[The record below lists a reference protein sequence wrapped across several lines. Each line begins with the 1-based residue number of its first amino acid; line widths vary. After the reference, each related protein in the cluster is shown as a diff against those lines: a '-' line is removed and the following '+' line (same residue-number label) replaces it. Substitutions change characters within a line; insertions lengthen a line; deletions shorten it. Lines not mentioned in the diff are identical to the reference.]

1 MKILYSIILII
12 FFFMPAPL
20 PSETTATPEH
30 KVCGR
35 IIQAGTNKPV
45 AGILVELVETNQSTV
60 SDSKGFFCFA
70 SIPAGKF
77 TLMPNSPR
85 FLPDRFAI
93 EVPSASDILL
103 SIRPL
108 PVISEAVTVTAVPW
122 AGDSLDAA
130 QSTHVAAADD
140 IQTRS
145 GLSLGEAVADLPG
158 VRNISTGD
166 AGGVPVI
173 RGQAN
178 ERVRVL
184 QDGMFHDYFQFS
196 RRHMPNVEPYD
207 ADHIE
212 VIAGPA
218 SVLYGPQSNSGV
230 VNVVSTP
237 LPFSSDGQP
246 DFSGRTMLAYAGI
259 NQAGIFHTQIEG
271 GQGGFAGRAT
281 LTRRTAG
288 DMGTPAGDLP
298 NTDYDQQSASLET
311 GYRFANDLAASLYFR
326 HWGNELGFF
335 IPAQPHFRLDLRND
349 IGGAAVA
356 LPLAW
361 GKWDLSA
368 NLSQNVRRAFPLGR
382 SQGAKV
388 DLELDTQLYR
398 LSFQHNPIGPLRQ
411 GVIRLE
417 HSRQSNE
424 TLGPVKLLPG
434 YDASTWSFMVFEE
447 SRFIRKKIFDR
458 WVLNAG
464 LRFDHRVLNV
474 PADPGLNIAKD
485 LSRTYQALTGA
496 AGLVY
501 RLNRFVSSGVTISRG
516 WRNPSEFELFANGP
530 HDGVQLFE
538 KGNPDLREETNLN
551 TEIVIRLDHERI
563 RGALS
568 LFRNAFANYI
578 YLRLTGETIDGLP
591 VSTFDQSAAV
601 IQGIEGHLDM
611 DLTRCLTFKMQ
622 GETLHTQNDKTGT
635 RLPFTPPDRAAF
647 GIRFHDFFSNQK
659 WSPFAEIRSTWT
671 GKGRI
676 AGPDEPFPL
685 ETESHVLFDLGAGV
699 KAQLQSCS
707 LHFDLWIGN
716 LANKSYKDFLDTYK
730 QYALSGGRNVRLT
743 ISIHF

>member
-1 MKILYSIILII
+1 MKILHAIVLFSFLLV
-12 FFFMPAPL
+12 PASL
-20 PSETTATPEH
+20 PSEIAAMPEH

-35 IIQAGTNKPV
+35 IIQAGTKKPV
-45 AGILVELVETNQSTV
+45 AGILVELVEMNRSTV
-60 SDSKGFFCFA
+60 SDSRGFFCFA
-70 SIPAGKF
+70 GIPAGKYA
-77 TLMPNSPR
+77 LMPNSPR
-85 FLPDRFAI
+85 FFPDRFAI
-93 EVPSASDILL
+93 EIPSAAEIQL

-108 PVISEAVTVTAVPW
+108 PIVSENVTVTAVPW
-122 AGDSLDAA
+122 AGDPLDAA
-130 QSTHVAAADD
+130 QSTHVAAAGD

-184 QDGMFHDYFQFS
+184 SNGIFHDYFQFS
-196 RRHMPNVEPYD
+196 RRHMPNIETYE
-207 ADHIE
+207 ADRIE
-212 VIAGPA
+212 IVSGPA
-218 SVLYGPQSNSGV
+218 SVLYGPQANSGV
-230 VNVVSTP
+230 VNIVSAP
-237 LPFSSDGQP
+237 LPFAVDDQP
-246 DFSGRTMLAYAGI
+246 SFSGRGLLAYAGI
-259 NQAGIFHTQIEG
+259 NQAESFYAQVQG
-271 GQGGFAGRAT
+271 GQGGFAGRAAMT
-281 LTRRTAG
+281 HRAAG

-298 NTDYDQQSASLET
+298 NTDYIQQSASLET
-311 GYRFANDLAASLYFR
+311 GFQFAPDIVARLYFR
-326 HWGNELGFF
+326 HWENELGFY
-335 IPAQPHFRLDLRND
+335 IPAQPHFRLGLQND
-349 IGGAAVA
+349 AGGAAVT

-388 DLELDTQLYR
+388 DLELDTQVFR
-398 LSFQHNPIGPLRQ
+398 LSFQHHPVGPLRQ

-434 YDASTWSFMVFEE
+434 YDASTWSLMVFEE

-485 LSRTYQALTGA
+485 LSRTCQALTGA

-551 TEIVIRLDHERI
+551 TEIAIRLEHERI

-591 VSTFDQSAAV
+591 VSTFDQCAAV
-601 IQGIEGHLDM
+601 IQGIEGHLDV
-611 DLTRCLTFKMQ
+611 DLTRCLTLKVQ
-622 GETLHTQNDKTGT
+622 GETLQTRNDKTGT

-647 GIRFHDFFSNQK
+647 GVRFHDFFSNQK
-659 WSPFAEIRSTWT
+659 WTPFAEIRSTWT

-685 ETESHVLFDLGAGV
+685 ETGSHALYDLGAGV
-699 KAQLQSCS
+699 KAQLQSCA

-716 LANKSYKDFLDTYK
+716 LANKSYRDFLDTYK